1 MVERTVQGKNM
12 NSMARFLILTV
23 TVLVF
28 GTGLAFAQVADMPIR
43 GCPVGG
49 YALISCPIVNDE
61 VIHDVVAM
69 RLRGIAAS
77 PGTHVEIC
85 VQNGVVILSGVVAD
99 QSRREFAGLLAA
111 SVPGVVQVENRI
123 ALLPAAQRDL
133 ALIREVRQALSR
145 APIGLR
151 QVTVEV
157 SEGIVRL
164 SGIVDTDFA
173 REQAVLIA
181 SSIRGVVAVQNNLIT
196 RRIGE
201 AF

>member
-1 MVERTVQGKNM
+1 
-12 NSMARFLILTV
+12 MARFLILTV
-23 TVLVF
+23 MVLVF
-28 GTGLAFAQVADMPIR
+28 GTGVAFAQVANMPIR

-61 VIHDVVAM
+61 VIHDIVVM

-85 VQNGVVILSGVVAD
+85 VRNGVVILSGVVAD

-181 SSIRGVVAVQNNLIT
+181 SSVSGVVAVQNNLIT